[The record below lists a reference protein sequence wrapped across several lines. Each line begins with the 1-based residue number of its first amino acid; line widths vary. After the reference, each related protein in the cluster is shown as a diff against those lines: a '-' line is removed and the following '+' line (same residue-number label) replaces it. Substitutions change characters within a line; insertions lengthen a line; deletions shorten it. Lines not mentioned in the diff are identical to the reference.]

1 MSTSHIAEFAFTSFS
16 IEETYGCT
24 FFAPSLEE
32 AKELARVQG
41 FRNLQYYPRFFMDRS
56 AMRSRS
62 KELARTA
69 VPESVLGMLL
79 HDTPSGIDDM
89 IPF

>member
-1 MSTSHIAEFAFTSFS
+1 MNATHIAAYAFTSFS
-16 IEETYGCT
+16 VEGTFGCT

-32 AKELARVQG
+32 AKEVARTQG
-41 FRNLQYYPRFFMDRS
+41 FRNLQYYPRFIMDRS
-56 AMRSRS
+56 AMRARS
-62 KELARTA
+62 KELARQV

-79 HDTPSGIDDM
+79 HDAPLRTDDM

>member
-1 MSTSHIAEFAFTSFS
+1 MSTSHIAAFAFTSFS
-16 IEETYGCT
+16 YEETYGCT

-32 AKELARVQG
+32 AKEMARAQG

-56 AMRSRS
+56 AMRARS
-62 KELARTA
+62 KELARQV

-79 HDTPSGIDDM
+79 HDAPLRTDDM